1 MPEITPEIENEYIT
15 ITGQRVSPICENT
28 SETYIRF
35 IKDPQLTI
43 ALQSG
48 LLLFV
53 FYKQTKRRLVFIF
66 IYELDD
72 LLVVH
77 IHIWAKTTGWGRLC

>member
-1 MPEITPEIENEYIT
+1 MKIIN
-15 ITGQRVSPICENT
+15 
-28 SETYIRF
+28 RF
-35 IKDPQLTI
+35 IKDPLLTV
-43 ALQSG
+43 ALQSR

-77 IHIWAKTTGWGRLC
+77 IHYGLRRPDGDTYVEDDI